1 MVAWAVFIAYLLA
14 GVVALVVLDISTGR
28 IRNRIAGASQDAQEK
43 LTTSGNI
50 VGTKTARVVTLFALW
65 LFWPVAIF
73 GALFGKGGDSET

>member
-1 MVAWAVFIAYLLA
+1 MVVWAIFIAYLLA

-28 IRNRIAGASQDAQEK
+28 IRNRIAAASQETQEK

-50 VGTKTARVVTLFALW
+50 VGIRTARVVILFALW
-65 LFWPVAIF
+65 LLWPIAIF